1 MEKGDMV
8 KLIEEKEFC
17 LELLL
22 SVFGFLVTA
31 AFSKFLWD
39 L

>member
-22 SVFGFLVTA
+22 SVIFYKRFVHEE
-31 AFSKFLWD
+31 
-39 L
+39 